1 MADENNTGW
10 KIYRP
15 EWYNDRVMETYI
27 SAPIVDKQGDMVPTE
42 TIKDAMDFYMR
53 YGVYSYRHEEM
64 PIGLP
69 LAYKVKDGKVK
80 IRIGIHNKIAMHD
93 KVWKEIKDFGPSG
106 ASSIRGEATNQE
118 KVCESEN
125 DCHTRINE
133 LSLWSVSWVGDNP
146 ANPEAKVTD
155 VSMAKSNSVQV
166 TLDEVEAM
174 VEKIIERKNGK
185 YCLYAKKDR
194 KLLGCHD
201 TKEGAIRQ
209 ERAIQ
214 ARRYS
219 KSDVLGEI
227 LTKIEK
233 YKIPSGVKK
242 EAKYGRELRKKHG
255 YGGGNV
261 TKTINRHL
269 IDKDYVNY
277 KMAMSIHKYY
287 RRHENVDP
295 QGKNFNNKKRPSKGY
310 IMWKMMGGDAGHSW
324 SKGLQDKVK
333 AAPCWSGFEMVG
345 FKNEGGKRV
354 PNCVPVSKSRHPQTP
369 AKPSE
374 RRRGSDKNP
383 KGSAGGQRG
392 GIKLSEANIKTLKNY
407 IKEHNEKV
415 GDAKGKKANLGALKA
430 VFRRGAGA
438 YSTSHRPSV
447 QSRDQWALGRVK
459 AFLRLLSS
467 GKPSNPKYT
476 TDYDL
481 LPAEHPKSTKKSK
494 EETVKVDPPKG
505 YHWMQT
511 REGPVL
517 MEGDYEPHEGAV
529 EAFPFTVLETHEDER
544 IIKAEYQGR
553 KVELNKP
560 RRLSGEN
567 KKFGVYVK
575 NDKGNVVQVKFGDPN
590 MDIKRDDPEKRRQFR
605 ARHNCDNPGPKH
617 KARYW
622 SCKMWSSKNV
632 SDITKAECPCVIK
645 TERLQKTNEH
655 LDDIM
660 RMIKFGLVISK
671 DKDDD
676 KKVPPP
682 SAGQNPPKAWFENC
696 RMAARR
702 ISNDKDPFGG
712 PRGTIRD
719 NKAWCSELWYNP
731 GKFSQTYNKPDG
743 SKGRTDG
750 YKLRRM
756 VGDASWRPD

>member
-166 TLDEVEAM
+166 TLDEVESM

-333 AAPCWSGFEMVG
+333 AADDP
-345 FKNEGGKRV
+345 K
-354 PNCVPVSKSRHPQTP
+354 TP

-383 KGSAGGQRG
+383 KGSASGQRG

-447 QSRDQWALGRVK
+447 QSRDQWALARVK

-481 LPAEHPKSTKKSK
+481 LPAEHPKSTKK
-494 EETVKVDPPKG
+494 E
-505 YHWMQT
+505 
-511 REGPVL
+511 
-517 MEGDYEPHEGAV
+517 
-529 EAFPFTVLETHEDER
+529 
-544 IIKAEYQGR
+544 KAEYQGR

-560 RRLSGEN
+560 RRLSGDS

>member
-1 MADENNTGW
+1 VADESNTGW
-10 KIYRP
+10 KVYRP

-27 SAPIVDKQGDMVPTE
+27 SAPIVDKQNDMIPTD
-42 TIKDAMDFYMR
+42 TIKEAMDFYMR

-69 LAYKVKDGKVK
+69 LAYKIKDGKVK
-80 IRIGIHNKIAMHD
+80 IRVGIHSKIGMHD
-93 KVWKEIKDFGPSG
+93 KVWGEIKEYGHTG
-106 ASSIRGEATNQE
+106 ASSIRGEATKQE

-125 DCHTRINE
+125 DCHNRINE
-133 LSLWSVSWVGDNP
+133 LSLWSISWVGDNP

-155 VSMAKSNSVQV
+155 VAMVKSKSVQV
-166 TLDEVEAM
+166 TLDEIEGM

-185 YCLYAKKDR
+185 FCLYAKKDR

-201 TKEGAIRQ
+201 TKAGAIRQ

-219 KSDVLGEI
+219 KSDALDEI
-227 LTKIEK
+227 ISKIEK
-233 YKIPSGVKK
+233 YKIPNGVRE
-242 EAKYGRELRKKHG
+242 EALAGRELRKKFG
-255 YGGGNV
+255 YGGGKV
-261 TKTINRHL
+261 TKAINAHL
-269 IDKDYVNY
+269 INKKYVSY
-277 KMAMSIHKYY
+277 SMAMKIHKYY
-287 RRHENVDP
+287 RRHEKVDP
-295 QGKNFNNKKRPSKGY
+295 KGKNFKNKTRPSKGL
-310 IMWKMMGGDAGHSW
+310 IMWKMMGGNAGQSW
-324 SKGLQDKVK
+324 SKSLQEKVK
-333 AAPCWSGFEMVG
+333 AEPCWSGYEMVG
-345 FKNEGGKRV
+345 FKNVGGRRM
-354 PNCVPVSKSRHPQTP
+354 PNCVPVSKADDPRTP

-374 RRRGSDKNP
+374 RRRGSTRNP
-383 KGSAGGQRG
+383 KGTASGQRG

-438 YSTSHRPSV
+438 FSTSHRPSV
-447 QSRDQWALGRVK
+447 RSRDQWALGRVK
-459 AFLRLLSS
+459 AFLKLLSS
-467 GKPSNPKYT
+467 GRPANAKYT

-481 LPAEHPKSTKKSK
+481 LPKEHPKSTKKEMK
-494 EETVKVDPPKG
+494 TVKVKPPKG
-505 YHWMQT
+505 HHWMAYKD
-511 REGPVL
+511 GPVL
-517 MEGDYEPHEGAV
+517 MVGDYAPHEGAV
-529 EAFPFTVLETHEDER
+529 EEFEFEVIEEHDDSRLA
-544 IIKAEYQGR
+544 KAEYQGR

-590 MDIKRDDPEKRRQFR
+590 LDIKRDDPERRRNFR
-605 ARHNCDNPGPKH
+605 ARHNCSNPGPKH

-622 SCKMWSSKNV
+622 SCRMWSAKNV
-632 SDITKAECPCVIK
+632 SDILAKSNK
-645 TERLQKTNEH
+645 H
-655 LDDIM
+655 LDDIIHI
-660 RMIKFGLVISK
+660 IKK
-671 DKDDD
+671 KED
-676 KKVPPP
+676 KKIPPP

-702 ISNDKDPFGG
+702 ISNDNDAFSG

-719 NKAWCSELWYNP
+719 NRAWCSELWYNP
-731 GKFSQTYNKPDG
+731 GRFSQSYNKPDG